1 MARRK
6 LSSEINVVPYIDV
19 MLVLLVIFMITA
31 PLMTQGIEVDLPQ
44 TEAQSISTDDEPT
57 IVSVDG
63 QGQFYVNRGERPTEP
78 LDLGGLAEQ
87 VRILVEADPEQL
99 ILLEGDAAAQYAS
112 VAQAMSTLQGIGV
125 KKIGFITKPTEAVRT
140 GG

>member
-44 TEAQSISTDDEPT
+44 TEAQTISTEDEPT
-57 IVSVDG
+57 IVSVNA
-63 QGQFYVNRGERPTEP
+63 QGQFYLNRGENPKSP
-78 LDLGGLAEQ
+78 LEMADLADNI
-87 VRILVEADPEQL
+87 RILLEANPEQL
-99 ILLEGDAAAQYAS
+99 ILVEGDAAAQYVS
-112 VAQAMSTLQGIGV
+112 VAQAMSTLQSVGV
-125 KKIGFITKPTEAVRT
+125 KRIGFITKPTEAVKT
-140 GG
+140 GR